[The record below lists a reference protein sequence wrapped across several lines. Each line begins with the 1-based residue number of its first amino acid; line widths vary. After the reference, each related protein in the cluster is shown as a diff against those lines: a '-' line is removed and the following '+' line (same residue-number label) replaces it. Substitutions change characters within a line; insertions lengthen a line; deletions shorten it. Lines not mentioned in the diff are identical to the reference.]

1 MSLLKPF
8 ASKRFTLASPP
19 GEVSPLIKFSLSCWR
34 KCCFLKMDYN
44 LLFNISLCFS
54 CLSYYPMEELLRTS
68 HSLSVL
74 AFSRAATAGIDGT
87 AAALLGH
94 CKGKKVLL
102 LCEIHIPIF
111 QKTHVLA
118 PPSSI
123 RPEDW
128 VCCQVR
134 ASLLA
139 VGQTAALPGLWS
151 SRCYGGVEH
160 PVRKKC
166 FRWSGKL
173 RWCISLSGD

>member
-34 KCCFLKMDYN
+34 KFCFLKMDYN

-74 AFSRAATAGIDGT
+74 AFSRAATAGINGT

-94 CKGKKVLL
+94 CKGKKSPTAVWDPHSYL
-102 LCEIHIPIF
+102 
-111 QKTHVLA
+111 
-118 PPSSI
+118 
-123 RPEDW
+123 PEDTCAGTTI
-128 VCCQVR
+128 VHQTR
-134 ASLLA
+134 RLSLLS
-139 VGQTAALPGLWS
+139 GQSFSAGSWTDRCPARALIISVL
-151 SRCYGGVEH
+151 R
-160 PVRKKC
+160 R
-166 FRWSGKL
+166 SGTP
-173 RWCISLSGD
+173 C